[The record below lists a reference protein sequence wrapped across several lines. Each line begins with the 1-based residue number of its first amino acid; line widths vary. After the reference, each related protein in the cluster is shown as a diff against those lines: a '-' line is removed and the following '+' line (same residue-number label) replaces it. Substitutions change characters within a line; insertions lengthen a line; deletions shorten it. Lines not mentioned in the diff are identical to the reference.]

1 MCLKSDIAKS
11 EEEVIVEV
19 PPSRHDIIHVCDIYE
34 DVAVAY
40 GYNNIKKTI
49 PKTATIGA
57 QVSLM
62 LLVNK

>member
-1 MCLKSDIAKS
+1 MCLKSGVGKS
-11 EEEVIVEV
+11 ENQVIVEV
-19 PPSRHDIIHVCDIYE
+19 PPSRHDVIHACDIYE

-57 QVSLM
+57 QVSKM
-62 LLVNK
+62 H

>member
-1 MCLKSDIAKS
+1 MCLKSEVANS
-11 EEEVIVEV
+11 EDQVIVEV
-19 PPSRHDIIHVCDIYE
+19 PPSRHDVIHACDIYE

-49 PKTATIGA
+49 PKTATIGV

-62 LLVNK
+62 H